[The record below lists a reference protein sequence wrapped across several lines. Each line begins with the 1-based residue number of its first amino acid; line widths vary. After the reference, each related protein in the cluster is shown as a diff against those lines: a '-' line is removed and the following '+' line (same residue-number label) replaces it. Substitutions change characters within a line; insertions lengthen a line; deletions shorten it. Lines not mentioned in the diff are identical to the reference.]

1 MKKLSIKTKIM
12 IWFTAALILIS
23 ACTSAVNFS
32 ISREVLNKSIQERLV
47 TAVAANA
54 QEIEFYNS
62 NSGEMEPNDFFLS
75 YNGGILEI
83 DDDFLNYNEG
93 VFTALVDSENNLI
106 YGEMPIQLN
115 DRQAFSY
122 TTVGL
127 LKNNGEKFYIYEKKL
142 SGENLD
148 GLWLRGFISEREN
161 TNVLYNMV
169 RIMLWLTPVLAI
181 AALLGGYIITKR
193 SFAPIKL
200 IDSAAREITESGD
213 LSKRINIFAD
223 ENCKNSRCTP
233 GKDEIQNLAITFNQM
248 FDRLESSFDSEK
260 QFTSDASH
268 ELRTPLSVIKANCEY
283 ALKYGD
289 SREDFIEVIQT
300 IAKQTDKTSALL
312 NQLLFFAR
320 LNQKKD
326 KVVLSKINLS
336 ALTTSICKDRQ
347 IILPDELNLEADI
360 HPEIFVNADESLMA
374 RLLNNLLDNAVK
386 YIGSGT
392 SIQVSLCS
400 NETSVFLSV
409 KDSGIGI
416 SPENI
421 NKIWNRFYM
430 ADPSRSET
438 SANGFGLGLAMVR
451 EIAELHHGRMEVL
464 SKPGSGSTFTLIL
477 PINQSSM

>member
-12 IWFTAALILIS
+12 IWFTTALIVIS

-32 ISREVLNKSIQERLV
+32 ISREVLNKGIRERLV
-47 TAVAANA
+47 TAVASNA

-62 NSGEMEPNDFFLS
+62 NNSEREPNDFFLS

-106 YGEMPIQLN
+106 YGEMPIQL
-115 DRQAFSY
+115 DERQAFSY
-122 TTVGL
+122 TTVGV
-127 LKNNGEKFYIYEKKL
+127 LKNHGEKFYIYEKEL
-142 SGENLD
+142 SGENSD

-169 RIMLWLTPVLAI
+169 RIMLWLTPVLTI

-193 SFAPIKL
+193 SFAPIKI
-200 IDSAAREITESGD
+200 IDSAAREISESGD
-213 LSKRINIFAD
+213 LSKRINVFT
-223 ENCKNSRCTP
+223 EEGCKNNQCTA
-233 GKDEIQNLAITFNQM
+233 GKDEIQNLALTFNQM
-248 FDRLESSFDSEK
+248 FERLESSFKAEK

-283 ALKYGD
+283 ALKYGE
-289 SREDFIEVIQT
+289 SREDFIEALQT
-300 IAKQTDKTSALL
+300 IVRQTDRASSLL

-320 LNQKKD
+320 LNQKKE
-326 KVVLSKINLS
+326 VAVLSKINLS
-336 ALTTSICKDRQ
+336 TLTDSICTDRQ
-347 IILPDELNLEADI
+347 ILLPANLTLKTDI
-360 HPEIFVNADESLMA
+360 HPGIFVNADESLIS

-386 YIGSGT
+386 YIGNGT
-392 SIQVSLCS
+392 SIQVSLSS

-430 ADPSRSET
+430 ADSSRSET
-438 SANGFGLGLAMVR
+438 SENSFGLGLAMVK
-451 EIAELHHGRMEVL
+451 EIAELHNGRMEVI
-464 SKPGSGSTFTLIL
+464 SDSASGSTFTLIL
-477 PINQSSM
+477 PAN